1 MGSIYTRPGFEPSVA
16 YGREGGLPLVE
27 AADGQEGEAH
37 WHEPADQRELHKA
50 QGGIGRAALATSS
63 CAVVAIY
70 LEPQEQLDDLL
81 QHERPKGEE
90 QAMQSLCCDNGAAA
104 HFEQHERERDLRRPA
119 HAGRPQQPGQPRRPW
134 AARKIIPVFPGE
146 KERNVALREITLF
159 PLLRPLTPH
168 PRTAGKFEEFRISA
182 NSTTVV

>member
-1 MGSIYTRPGFEPSVA
+1 VGSIYTRPGFEPSAA

-134 AARKIIPVFPGE
+134 ASRKIIPVFPAEE
-146 KERNVALREITLF
+146 KRA
-159 PLLRPLTPH
+159 
-168 PRTAGKFEEFRISA
+168 
-182 NSTTVV
+182 